1 MDGRTIIIIII
12 IVVYPVRFAANG
24 NFRDGLT
31 TRLDAEERSQGVK
44 QASQNPG
51 VSPGEKRS

>member
-1 MDGRTIIIIII
+1 MRGVWNMVIIIII

-31 TRLDAEERSQGVK
+31 MRLDSRRA
-44 QASQNPG
+44 
-51 VSPGEKRS
+51 